1 MQKKKFFFYIRSH
14 FLTKWFL
21 LEKKKPFWKNIFII
35 KLKNTKNKILKYKKI
50 KFQNTN

>member
-21 LEKKKPFWKNIFII
+21 LGKKKPFWENIYII
-35 KLKNTKNKILKYKKI
+35 KLQNTKNKISKYKK
-50 KFQNTN
+50 